1 MVKSWKILGT
11 KRNFN
16 GVFRSG
22 GRVVC
27 KVVMITLLSFPSIR
41 TVYGQQGL
49 VIAATVNDEM
59 ISILDVETR
68 VVLSIHL
75 AELPNTKET
84 RRRLAGQTLRAL
96 IDSKLKLQEA
106 QKFRINVTRV
116 EVSKAEAFFERQTG
130 IEKGGL
136 RKLHKRLGLD
146 LSSFQE
152 RLQSQVAWSKL
163 VARRYLST
171 INIGEKEI
179 DDFIASLN
187 VPKASPNIWSRRYF
201 YPSEETNL
209 YHKLKDWLNG

>member
-1 MVKSWKILGT
+1 MVKSWNILGT

-16 GVFRSG
+16 DALRGW
-22 GRVVC
+22 GRVVF

-96 IDSKLKLQEA
+96 IDGKLKLQEA
-106 QKFRINVTRV
+106 QKFH
-116 EVSKAEAFFERQTG
+116 
-130 IEKGGL
+130 L
-136 RKLHKRLGLD
+136 CLKRLIISLF
-146 LSSFQE
+146 LE
-152 RLQSQVAWSKL
+152 IL
-163 VARRYLST
+163 VNEFL
-171 INIGEKEI
+171 
-179 DDFIASLN
+179 
-187 VPKASPNIWSRRYF
+187 
-201 YPSEETNL
+201 
-209 YHKLKDWLNG
+209 